1 MLSRT
6 TTTRPTRPATGV
18 LPANAAAARPGPS
31 RPFKASQSP
40 ASAPWACSTSAS
52 TVLPSTFR
60 LTHLDAF
67 YFTLGTFTA
76 AGTRNLSPIS
86 ETARELQ
93 ALQKGLDFMLIGFVV
108 VLVMTRYSNLL
119 DRPKSGRPEVT
130 PPITPPADWS
140 DAT

>member
-1 MLSRT
+1 
-6 TTTRPTRPATGV
+6 
-18 LPANAAAARPGPS
+18 
-31 RPFKASQSP
+31 
-40 ASAPWACSTSAS
+40 
-52 TVLPSTFR
+52 LPSTFR

-108 VLVMTRYSNLL
+108 VLVTCTRPPSVSSRIGRN
-119 DRPKSGRPEVT
+119 RPLTAASGAV
-130 PPITPPADWS
+130 
-140 DAT
+140 